1 MKKYSWEQCG
11 FGDRLYSRVSGR
23 STKLD
28 YIMSIKIKTKAK
40 QKKTIILT
48 QRWPVIAVFITKD
61 ANTKRIKP

>member
-1 MKKYSWEQCG
+1 
-11 FGDRLYSRVSGR
+11 
-23 STKLD
+23 
-28 YIMSIKIKTKAK
+28 MSIKIKTKAK